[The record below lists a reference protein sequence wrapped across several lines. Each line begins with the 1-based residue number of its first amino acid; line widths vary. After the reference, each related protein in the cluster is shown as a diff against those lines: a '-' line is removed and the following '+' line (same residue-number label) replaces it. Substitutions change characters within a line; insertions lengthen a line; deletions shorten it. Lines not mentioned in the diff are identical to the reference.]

1 MNLVNKTSKVG
12 LALIPV
18 VVGALLAGGT
28 LLGAPVLKWLPEIV
42 HTIFGWVLIAVGAM
56 GIYKAVK

>member
-42 HTIFGWVLIAVGAM
+42 HTII
-56 GIYKAVK
+56 